1 MCISHILNALLVID
15 VVRELRRDRTRL
27 ITCSVIII
35 LNCAARIIIEIL
47 QIVHHRRDYFL
58 HFINYI
64 EGVLYIATII
74 FVSNFQLQCLPSW
87 QWQLGALCIFLSWI
101 NFILFLSEQPV
112 VGIYVVMFQDI
123 IKTFVK
129 IAPMALLL
137 VLAFGQPFFMLLSVV
152 EATVSAQYIATPKPF
167 NLVCVFFII
176 DAFLSFQTPPQQF
189 VTFPYSLLKTISM
202 TTGELETDAIFFS
215 TPSVVTYPFVSYLL
229 WIIFLIIMP
238 ILLQNLLVSL

>member
-1 MCISHILNALLVID
+1 MHICTYSD
-15 VVRELRRDRTRL
+15 VVRELRQDKTRL
-27 ITCSVIII
+27 ITCSVTII
-35 LNCAARIIIEIL
+35 LNCIARIIIEVL
-47 QIVHHRRDYFL
+47 QIIHHRRDYFL
-58 HFINYI
+58 HFINYM

-129 IAPMALLL
+129 ITPMAILL

-152 EATVSAQYIATPKPF
+152 ETTVSMVFCEVFHLTP
-167 NLVCVFFII
+167 VFS
-176 DAFLSFQTPPQQF
+176 LSYYRPLRSSLSHSPTPCSRLSP
-189 VTFPYSLLKTISM
+189 
-202 TTGELETDAIFFS
+202 
-215 TPSVVTYPFVSYLL
+215 
-229 WIIFLIIMP
+229 
-238 ILLQNLLVSL
+238 